1 MINIPPQIRTGW
13 RFIKL
18 IEGQKA
24 PFEEDWQHTKNYSC
38 EEIEEYLKIR
48 NNYGVLGGKGK
59 VIIDIDKKSP
69 DFEEAFKAAET
80 LPETFTVQTGNG
92 GFHYYFECHDI
103 DNGMRFQ
110 REAGEVRAKGMQVV
124 GPWSEIAGGKKYI
137 PIKFVPVATIK
148 KADIERVF
156 AKWMGMQAKEETP
169 IKTGPKDK
177 SKSGIEFGVV
187 CRQIRKGK
195 SKEYVFKYMEA
206 YKKWHDGH
214 PSYREHTY
222 AAAIKRIE
230 LSKKKGIG
238 YIDGTFVPKAMAE
251 EILNL
256 SPIRT
261 LKGSNEMFRYCEGLY
276 LNDGKDYVKELCAEL
291 LGERFGTGKYNET
304 LSYIQAVTFIDPS
317 EASNEWIN
325 LENGLLNPLT
335 KEFKEHS
342 PDIFSII
349 RIPIQYD
356 PQAKCPLWQ
365 KKLKEK
371 IEENKIDVVQEM
383 FGYCYLPGQTF
394 QTAFLLYGPRRTMKS
409 TTLYVLEHMLGDENV
424 TAYQLQWLTE
434 NQFGAAYLYGK
445 PANICPDLSTKALN
459 DTGRFMT
466 ITGGDK
472 ISSSKKHE
480 HPISFYPDS
489 KLFFACN
496 DIPPTANKNLAFYR
510 RWIIL
515 EFKKQTEL
523 VDVDADLKEKL
534 LAELPGILNWSL
546 EGLERLIANK
556 RFSYWLNEEEV
567 KDLYER
573 GSNSIQS
580 FIFHYIDTEDDEG
593 ALKKRA
599 VYSKYKE
606 YCEQEELLL
615 ENQIKF
621 GRVFIA
627 LTGCGMCKQ
636 DKIPAYQG
644 VSFKNLLEVKE
655 DKEQKKVGE
664 YVG

>member
-1 MINIPPQIRTGW
+1 MIHTINIPPQLRIGW

-18 IEGQKA
+18 MEGQKV
-24 PFEEDWQHTKNYSC
+24 PFEEDWQNTKNYSC
-38 EEIEEYLKIR
+38 EKIEEYLKIR

-69 DFEEAFKAAET
+69 DFEEAHKAAET
-80 LPETFTVQTGNG
+80 LPETFTVETGNKG
-92 GFHYYFECHDI
+92 YHYYFECPDI
-103 DNGMRFQ
+103 DNGIRFQ
-110 REAGEVRAKGMQVV
+110 KEAGEVRAKGMQVV
-124 GPWSEIAGGKKYI
+124 GPYSEIAGGKKYT
-137 PIKFVPVATIK
+137 PIKNVSIATIK

-156 AKWMGMQAKEETP
+156 AKWIGMQAKEETT
-169 IKTGPKDK
+169 IRTGPKDK

-195 SKEYVFKYMEA
+195 NKDYIFQYMNA

-222 AAAIKRIE
+222 NAAVKRVE

-238 YIDGTFVPKAMAE
+238 YIDGAFVPKAMAD

-256 SPIRT
+256 TPMKT
-261 LKGSNEMFRYCEGLY
+261 LKGSGEMYRYCEGLY
-276 LNDGKDYVKELCAEL
+276 LNDGKEYIKTLCAEIL
-291 LGERFGTGKYNET
+291 KNKFTTGHCNET
-304 LSYIQAVTFIDPS
+304 TNYIQAVTFIDPN
-317 EASNEWIN
+317 EVSNEWIN
-325 LENGLLNPLT
+325 LENGLLNPIT
-335 KEFKEHS
+335 KEFKEHT

-356 PQAKCPLWQ
+356 KAAKCPLWEE
-365 KKLKEK
+365 KLKEK
-371 IEENKIDVVQEM
+371 IDEKTTDVVQET
-383 FGYCYLPGQTF
+383 FGYCYLSGQTF
-394 QTAFLLYGPRRTMKS
+394 QVAFLLYGPRRTMKS
-409 TTLYVLEHMLGDENV
+409 TTLFVLEHMLGDENV
-424 TAYQLQWLTE
+424 SSYQLQWLTD
-434 NQFGAAYLYGK
+434 NQFGPAYLYGK
-445 PANICPDLSTKALN
+445 PANICSDLSTRALK

-480 HPISFYPDS
+480 HPISFYPYS

-496 DIPPTANKNLAFYR
+496 DIPPTTNKNLAFYR

-515 EFKKQTEL
+515 EFKTQTDL
-523 VDVDADLKEKL
+523 KNVDADLKEKML
-534 LAELPGILNWSL
+534 EELPGILNWSL
-546 EGLERLIANK
+546 KGLDRLLEKKA
-556 RFSYWLNEEEV
+556 FSYWLNEEDV
-567 KDLYER
+567 QDLYER

-580 FIFHYIDTEDDEG
+580 FIFHHIDTEDDEG

-599 VYSKYKE
+599 VYSKYKA
-606 YCEQEELLL
+606 YCEEEDLLL

-621 GRVFIA
+621 GRMFIA
-627 LTGCGMCKQ
+627 LTGCGTCKQ

-644 VSFKNLLEVKE
+644 VSFKNLLKDNE
-655 DKEQKKVGE
+655 DEEQKKL
-664 YVG
+664 